1 MRGDAK
7 RTSSAEQG
15 RGKIER
21 AKISLPSGEDSGTLG
36 GHMALIGKRN
46 RLPFVREAT
55 PGFYLDGGF
64 LGEIL
69 LPGKQ
74 LKARPAVGA
83 LVDVFVYRDSE
94 DRLVATTAEPYAKV
108 GEFAYLRVV
117 SVNPRIGV
125 FLDWGLEKD
134 LLLPI
139 REQAVPL
146 REGAWLVVRVALD
159 AKTERIIAS
168 ARVNRYLSLTP
179 PTFVVGQPVKLLVL
193 GESPLGYN
201 AVVNHTHRGLIY
213 FSELSGPLAT
223 GQALDGFIKAMRD
236 DGKIDLTLNGPR
248 VGYGRIA
255 PLTER
260 ILEAIKA
267 APGGRLALHDGSP
280 PEEIRATFEVSKK
293 AFKQA
298 IGVLFKAKQIVIEA
312 TGIRVP

>member
-1 MRGDAK
+1 
-7 RTSSAEQG
+7 
-15 RGKIER
+15 
-21 AKISLPSGEDSGTLG
+21 
-36 GHMALIGKRN
+36 MASIGKRN
-46 RLPFVREAT
+46 QLPFLREMP
-55 PGFYLDGGF
+55 PGYFLDGGTH
-64 LGEIL
+64 GDVL

-74 LKARPAVGA
+74 LKQRPAVGA

-94 DRLVATTAEPYAKV
+94 DRIVATTETPYAMV

-159 AKTERIIAS
+159 EETDRVIAS
-168 ARVNRYLSLTP
+168 ARLNRYLNLAP
-179 PTFVVGQPVKLLVL
+179 PPFVAGQPVKLLVT

-201 AVVNHTHRGLIY
+201 AVVNHTHRGLFY
-213 FSELSGPLAT
+213 FSDLTGPLAT
-223 GQALDGFIKAMRD
+223 GQAMDGFIKAVRP
-236 DGKIDLTLNGPR
+236 DGKIDLTLNGGR
-248 VGYGRIA
+248 VGYGRIL
-255 PLTER
+255 PLTET
-260 ILEAIKA
+260 IFEALKA
-267 APGGRLALHDGSP
+267 SPNGRLALHDGSP

-298 IGVLFKAKQIVIEA
+298 IGVLFKAKRIVIEA
-312 TGIRVP
+312 SGIRLP